1 MRVIPTKIHGIIDLV
16 VALALIFAPFIFN
29 FVALGGA
36 AVIIPVVFGIVLAVY
51 SLLTQYEVGILR
63 VISVPYHMMID
74 VILAAAL
81 ALSPFLFGFAD
92 QAMNAWLPHIVVG
105 LGLIIVTLI
114 SQTETE
120 TADHRWHRHNRT
132 PRHPRAAL

>member
-16 VALALIFAPFIFN
+16 VALALILAPFIFG
-29 FVALGGA
+29 FASVGGA
-36 AVIIPVVFGIVLAVY
+36 AVVIPIVFGILLAIY
-51 SLLTQYEVGILR
+51 SVLTQYEVGLLK

-105 LGLIIVTLI
+105 IGLIIVTLI
-114 SQTETE
+114 SAPETE
-120 TADHRWHRHNRT
+120 AADHKWHRHHHT